1 MIEFKTEDWK
11 RFYSEKK
18 AFLESHF
25 KESAAADFYRDL
37 FPEGSLQKH
46 GEDYEDGKGNIVATS
61 ICKDDKKKTRS
72 WIVTDDQED
81 LKNVFGVEFGLVAPL
96 SWFGKTHKKTNAHE
110 LFAYAIDIDYVDL
123 QRLKNLVKQFRTGV
137 QLPPNYLVSSG
148 KGLHLYYFLEK
159 PVPLYHNLVEM
170 LSQLKKDLI
179 RRLWNDTTSLKPE
192 RPDITGIF
200 QGFRCVGCM
209 SKLGEGYPVRAFKI
223 TSHRYTLEELAK
235 MARSKVDVSLVEKK
249 PEWRPKQD
257 RISLEEALEKYPD
270 WYERRILKKEQPQK
284 VWHSNP
290 KLYEWWKRKIMDEVK
305 SGGRY
310 YSLLALCSFGRK
322 CGIPDEQIKADAWSF
337 LDELEKR
344 TDDEMNHFTKSDV
357 EDALEGLNNPSI
369 ALATRQWISEHTK
382 VEIQPNKRR
391 KEPLCRNDGTALK
404 AARAVQKIMDEA
416 NGTNWRDGN
425 GRKSAE
431 ADFYNYLGS
440 TDNPTCADFCEKTGR
455 KKSVWYKYKKIYDD
469 ENRLADENHISK
481 WHDTTP
487 DGIEIEFIAE

>member
-81 LKNVFGVEFGLVAPL
+81 LKNVFGIEFGLVAPL

-209 SKLGEGYPVRAFKI
+209 SKLGEGYPVRAYKI

-249 PEWRPKQD
+249 PEWRPKKD

-344 TDDEMNHFTKSDV
+344 TDDEMNHFSKSDV

-382 VEIQPNKRR
+382 VEIHPNKRNGR
-391 KEPLCRNDGTALK
+391 TRAENLEI
-404 AARAVQKIMDEA
+404 ARFI
-416 NGTNWRDGN
+416 RDKNQEKKGSKWN

-431 ADFYNYLGS
+431 EDFYNYLGS